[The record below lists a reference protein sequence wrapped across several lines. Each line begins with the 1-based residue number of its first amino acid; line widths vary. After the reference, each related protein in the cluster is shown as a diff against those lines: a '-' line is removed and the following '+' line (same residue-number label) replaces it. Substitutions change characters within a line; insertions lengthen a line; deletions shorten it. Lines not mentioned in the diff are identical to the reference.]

1 VDKKELLGLSLQE
14 TEEAITSL
22 GLPRFRARQV
32 YHWLYKHQV
41 HSFYQMSNLPKE
53 LRFFLDQKASISV
66 PRVVKSRVS
75 KDGTRKFLMELSDKK
90 RIETVAIPQ
99 NRAEGAKYT
108 ICVSSQVGCPV
119 GCPFCATGQ
128 SGFER
133 DLTAGEIIGQMVVV
147 QRELKQKEKASPGNR
162 LIANVVFMGMGE
174 PLLNLDA
181 VLKAISVINDEQ
193 GIGIG
198 QRHITISTA
207 GFTPGI
213 KALAETGLQVT
224 LAVSL
229 HATTNEVRDRIIPMN
244 RRYRLDGLLEAIS
257 YYIEKTGRRVTFE
270 YLLLDGVNSSLQDA
284 NRLARM
290 VKPLLANVNLIPYN
304 PTEGSDHQ
312 RPDQETITKFAT
324 CLAREGINVTVREEM
339 GADIKAACGQL
350 KAANNRR
357 LKQEIGALNSKY

>member
-1 VDKKELLGLSLQE
+1 MDRTELLGLSLQE
-14 TEEAITSL
+14 TEEVVNGL

-41 HSFYQMSNLPKE
+41 HSFYQMGNLPKE
-53 LRFFLDQKASISV
+53 LRYFLDQKASITV

-75 KDGTRKFLMELSDKK
+75 QDGTRKFLLELSDRK

-99 NRAEGAKYT
+99 TRTGGTKYT

-119 GCPFCATGQ
+119 GCTFCATGQ

-133 DLTAGEIIGQMVVV
+133 DLTAGEITGQVVAV
-147 QRELKQKEKASPGNR
+147 ERELKQREKSVSGSR
-162 LIANVVFMGMGE
+162 LLANVVFMGMGE
-174 PLLNLDA
+174 PLLNLDE
-181 VLKAISVINDEQ
+181 VLKAISIINDEQ

-207 GFTPGI
+207 GFIPGI

-244 RRYRLDGLLEAIS
+244 RRYRLEGLLDSIS

-270 YLLLDGVNSSLQDA
+270 YLLLEGVNSSVSDA
-284 NRLARM
+284 YRLSRM

-304 PTEGSDHQ
+304 PTEGSQ
-312 RPDQETITKFAT
+312 YRRPEQDTITRFMA
-324 CLAREGINVTVREEM
+324 CLAGEGVNVTVREEM

-350 KAANNRR
+350 KAATNRR
-357 LKQEIGALNSKY
+357 SKQEIRSLNSK

>member
-1 VDKKELLGLSLQE
+1 MEKTELLGLSLQE
-14 TEEAITSL
+14 TEEVINGL
-22 GLPRFRARQV
+22 GLPRFRARQI

-53 LRFFLDQKASISV
+53 LRHFLDQKASITV

-75 KDGTRKFLMELSDKK
+75 RDGTRKFLLELGDKK

-99 NRAEGAKYT
+99 SRAAGTKYT
-108 ICVSSQVGCPV
+108 ICLSSQVGCPI
-119 GCPFCATGQ
+119 GCTFCATGQ

-133 DLTAGEIIGQMVVV
+133 DLTAGEITGQAVAVE
-147 QRELKQKEKASPGNR
+147 RELKQKEKPVSGNR

-181 VLKAISVINDEQ
+181 VLKAISIINDEQ

-207 GFTPGI
+207 GFIPGI
-213 KALAETGLQVT
+213 KVLAETGLQVT

-229 HATTNEVRDRIIPMN
+229 HATTDEVRNRIVPMN
-244 RRYRLDGLLEAIS
+244 RRYGLEELLQAVS
-257 YYIEKTGRRVTFE
+257 YYNQKTGRRVTFE
-270 YLLLDGVNSSLQDA
+270 YLLLDGVNSSIQDA
-284 NRLARM
+284 YRLSQM

-304 PTEGSDHQ
+304 PIEGSDYN
-312 RPDQETITKFAT
+312 RPAQDTITRFMA
-324 CLAREGINVTVREEM
+324 CLAREGVNVTLREEM

-350 KAANNRR
+350 RVAANRR
-357 LKQEIGALNSKY
+357 PKQEIGTANSK